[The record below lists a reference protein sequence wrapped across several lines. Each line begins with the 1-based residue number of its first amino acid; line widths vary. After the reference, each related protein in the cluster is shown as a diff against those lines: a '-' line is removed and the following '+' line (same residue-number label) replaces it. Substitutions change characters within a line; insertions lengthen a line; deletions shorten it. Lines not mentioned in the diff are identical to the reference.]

1 MCTLA
6 CIYYTRLIQFT
17 RCYLVFTFG
26 KINLWQLEPLPSRLT
41 FQHQGSKRIG
51 KDKIVRMLETV
62 GSIDLKLCGKHDP
75 NDETVRYGSQED
87 KVWLTPGSSPAF
99 VFVPLASI

>member
-1 MCTLA
+1 
-6 CIYYTRLIQFT
+6 
-17 RCYLVFTFG
+17 
-26 KINLWQLEPLPSRLT
+26 
-41 FQHQGSKRIG
+41 
-51 KDKIVRMLETV
+51 MLETV
-62 GSIDLKLCGKHDP
+62 GSIDLKLWGEHDP

>member
-1 MCTLA
+1 M
-6 CIYYTRLIQFT
+6 
-17 RCYLVFTFG
+17 VFTFG
-26 KINLWQLEPLPSRLT
+26 KINLWQFETSPSRLT
-41 FQHQGSKRIG
+41 FQHQGSKRSG
-51 KDKIVRMLETV
+51 KDTIVRMLETV
-62 GSIDLKLCGKHDP
+62 GSIDLKLWGEHDP